1 MLTSLSEN
9 IRKAYH
15 LLMSIYEQ
23 LFFLK
28 VPMTGLYPSTF
39 ADPRFSKRRFSFGNA
54 QI

>member
-1 MLTSLSEN
+1 MLTSLSEK

-28 VPMTGLYPSTF
+28 VPMTRKFLLH
-39 ADPRFSKRRFSFGNA
+39 DVKECLKL
-54 QI
+54 